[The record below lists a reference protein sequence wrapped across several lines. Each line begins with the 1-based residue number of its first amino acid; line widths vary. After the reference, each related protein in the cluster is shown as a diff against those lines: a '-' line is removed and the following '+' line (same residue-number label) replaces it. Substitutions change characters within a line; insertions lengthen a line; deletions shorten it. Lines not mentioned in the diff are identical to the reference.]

1 MYKSNLIR
9 VLIILSVVLV
19 ATLVYGES
27 QSGEES
33 QPLLLKDVKFK
44 QTRDSLQII
53 LDIGAVVPHY
63 VTMIQNPDRLVVDMN
78 NVRLERGFKDRKFN
92 KLPVERMRIGRHQEF
107 TRLVFDL
114 NSSIKFG
121 EFNSTFRDGKIV
133 ITLNRSVQEEIKIE
147 PVKNVV
153 VENAQKPVKSDR
165 VEDGSKEKE
174 TPDTSSPQVSAP
186 VQPTVKDEP
195 KKDEGNQPASG
206 EKKVVSE
213 KLETKVEKIESI
225 QKKETFLSEKN
236 NSNILLSSVDIKQYN
251 GYSRLLLSFDSDR
264 FEHRVLKETEKE
276 IGIEVK
282 KCSIASDVP
291 QVIDRVEKLGP
302 ISMIRLTK
310 DRKDSSCIISIS
322 MRDKIPHQLVKDG
335 KNLNW
340 DFYYSSDRN
349 EKPVQVVKYSEEMVG
364 AEEKGNTVDKQEEDS
379 ESKKTYKGKRIS
391 MDFKDA
397 NIHNILRLISEVA
410 KINIVTSDDVKGT
423 VTVTLR
429 NVPWDQALEIILKT
443 KGLGMKKVGNIIRVA
458 PIEVFQK
465 EAEAEMA
472 KKKALEALE
481 PLKVRLIPVNYG
493 YAKDIVNQV
502 KDVLS
507 DRGTI
512 NIDERT
518 NVIIVKDKLENIIK
532 AEGLIRSLD
541 TQTPQV
547 LIEARIVEANTSFV
561 RDIGIQWG
569 GNMVFAPQYGNPT
582 GLAFPNIIGI
592 NGGADDARTMNQL
605 SGVQNPAG
613 FAVNMPAPVGAGA
626 GGAIGFILGNANGS
640 ANLNLRLSALENTG
654 HVKILSAPRVTTLD
668 NKEAKISSGVS
679 IPISQVSAAG
689 VMTVFVDAKLELAVT
704 PHVTQDGSI
713 MLKIVTTKNEPDF
726 SRTGAQ
732 GDPTILK
739 KEAFTQVLVKDG
751 DTTVIGGI
759 YTRRQAE
766 EYAKVPLLSNIPVL
780 GWLFKKKKS
789 SDERTELLI
798 FITPRIVNRS
808 EAIVQQKG

>member
-1 MYKSNLIR
+1 MYKSSLIK
-9 VLIILSVVLV
+9 SVVFILV
-19 ATLVYGES
+19 VLAGMLVYAES
-27 QSGEES
+27 SPPEDASPGI
-33 QPLLLKDVKFK
+33 LLKDVNLKK
-44 QTRDSLQII
+44 DGAALRI
-53 LDIGAVVPHY
+53 LINTGAVVPYY
-63 VTMIQNPDRLVVDMN
+63 VTMVNNPPRLVVD
-78 NVRLERGFKDRKFN
+78 LERVRTERGLKEKKFSRM
-92 KLPVERMRIGRHQEF
+92 PVEKMRVGKHQAF

-114 NSSIKFG
+114 AKDTGYTDF
-121 EFNSTFRDGKIV
+121 STAIDSGNIV
-133 ITLNRSVQEEIKIE
+133 ISVYPKAEQEIKIE
-147 PVKNVV
+147 PVTNVLAAKQEKKDIVQADTKSVPEVKNAEAKPSVKEEPVV
-153 VENAQKPVKSDR
+153 QPEKPLTPKTTVKN
-165 VEDGSKEKE
+165 EEKKKEEK
-174 TPDTSSPQVSAP
+174 AP
-186 VQPTVKDEP
+186 VAEEKSASEQD
-195 KKDEGNQPASG
+195 KK
-206 EKKVVSE
+206 
-213 KLETKVEKIESI
+213 I
-225 QKKETFLSEKN
+225 QLSDI
-236 NSNILLSSVDIKQYN
+236 SIKQFN
-251 GYSRLLLSFDSDR
+251 GYSRLMISFDSENI
-264 FEHRVLKETEKE
+264 EHSIIKETDRE
-276 IGIEVK
+276 IQIK
-282 KCSIASDVP
+282 FSKCRVSDDVP
-291 QVIDRVEKLGP
+291 SVINKVEKSGP
-302 ISMIRLTK
+302 VSVIQLSK
-310 DRKDSSCIISIS
+310 DKKADGSCLVSVY
-322 MRDKIPHQLVKDG
+322 MKEKVPHHLVREN
-335 KNLNW
+335 KNINW
-340 DFYYSSDRN
+340 DFYYSD
-349 EKPVQVVKYSEEMVG
+349 KPQQIKFSEEMVAG
-364 AEEKGNTVDKQEEDS
+364 DEKGEAQEKSDDS
-379 ESKKTYKGKRIS
+379 SDTKKVYKGKRIS

-397 NIHNILRLISEVA
+397 NIHNILRLISDVA
-410 KINIVTSDDVKGT
+410 KINIITSDDVKGN

-443 KGLGMKKVGNIIRVA
+443 KGLGMKKTGNIIRVA
-458 PIEVFQK
+458 PLEVFQK

-472 KKKALEALE
+472 KKKALDALE

-493 YAKDIVNQV
+493 YAKDIVSQV

-512 NIDERT
+512 NIDDRT
-518 NVIIVKDKLENIIK
+518 NVIIIKDKIENIIK

-547 LIEARIVEANTSFV
+547 LIEARIVEANTSFI

-582 GLAFPNIIGI
+582 GLAFPNVVGI

-626 GGAIGFILGNANGS
+626 GGAIGFILGNASGS

-689 VMTVFVDAKLELAVT
+689 VMTVFIDAKLELAVT

-798 FITPRIVNRS
+798 FITPRIVNRA
-808 EAIVQQKG
+808 EAIMQQKG

>member
-1 MYKSNLIR
+1 
-9 VLIILSVVLV
+9 
-19 ATLVYGES
+19 
-27 QSGEES
+27 
-33 QPLLLKDVKFK
+33 
-44 QTRDSLQII
+44 
-53 LDIGAVVPHY
+53 
-63 VTMIQNPDRLVVDMN
+63 VTMVNNPPRLVVDLE
-78 NVRLERGFKDRKFN
+78 NVKPERGLREKKFSRMN
-92 KLPVERMRIGRHQEF
+92 VEKMRVGRHQSF

-114 NSSIKFG
+114 SKNAPYSEFSSGI
-121 EFNSTFRDGKIV
+121 EDGRIV
-133 ITLNRSVQEEIKIE
+133 ISLSPKTEKEIKIE
-147 PVKNVV
+147 PVSNSFAGESVNKPEKVSKDVV
-153 VENAQKPVKSDR
+153 TNPEVKKAETRESVSEVKEKMNSEKPVVKSELIKR
-165 VEDGSKEKE
+165 EEKSVKSEDNPAGQEEKR
-174 TPDTSSPQVSAP
+174 
-186 VQPTVKDEP
+186 
-195 KKDEGNQPASG
+195 
-206 EKKVVSE
+206 
-213 KLETKVEKIESI
+213 II
-225 QKKETFLSEKN
+225 LSD
-236 NSNILLSSVDIKQYN
+236 ISVKQYN
-251 GYSRLLLSFDSDR
+251 GYSRLTISFDSENI
-264 FEHRVLKETEKE
+264 EHSILKETDKEIQLRFSKCRISDDVPSVINKVEKSGPVTMIQISKEKE
-276 IGIEVK
+276 K
-282 KCSIASDVP
+282 KTD
-291 QVIDRVEKLGP
+291 G
-302 ISMIRLTK
+302 
-310 DRKDSSCIISIS
+310 SCIISVI
-322 MRDKIPHQLVKDG
+322 MREKVPHHLVRE
-335 KNLNW
+335 NRNINW
-340 DFYYSSDRN
+340 DFYYS
-349 EKPVQVVKYSEEMVG
+349 EKPQQVKFSEEMVAG
-364 AEEKGNTVDKQEEDS
+364 DEKGGDMQEKSDDS
-379 ESKKTYKGKRIS
+379 DSKKTYKGKRIS

-397 NIHNILRLISEVA
+397 NIHNILRLISDVA
-410 KINIVTSDDVKGT
+410 KINIITSDDVKGN

-443 KGLGMKKVGNIIRVA
+443 KGLGMKKTGNIIRVA
-458 PIEVFQK
+458 PLEVFQK

-472 KKKALEALE
+472 KKKALDALE

-493 YAKDIVNQV
+493 YAKDIVSQV

-512 NIDERT
+512 NIDDRT
-518 NVIIVKDKLENIIK
+518 NVIIIKDKLENIIK

-547 LIEARIVEANTSFV
+547 LIEARIVEANTSFI

-582 GLAFPNIIGI
+582 GLAFPNVVGI
-592 NGGADDARTMNQL
+592 NGGADDARTINQL

-626 GGAIGFILGNANGS
+626 GGAIGFILGSASGS

-689 VMTVFVDAKLELAVT
+689 VMTVFIDAKLELAVT

-798 FITPRIVNRS
+798 FITPRIVNRA
-808 EAIVQQKG
+808 EAIMQQKG

>member
-1 MYKSNLIR
+1 MYKSSLIR
-9 VLIILSVVLV
+9 LMVFGFIIFASTSVF
-19 ATLVYGES
+19 AESSPPEDTLPGI
-27 QSGEES
+27 
-33 QPLLLKDVKFK
+33 LLKDVNLVK
-44 QTRDSLQII
+44 DSSSLKIMI
-53 LDIGAVVPHY
+53 NTGAIVPYYITMLD
-63 VTMIQNPDRLVVDMN
+63 NPKRLVVD
-78 NVRLERGFKDRKFN
+78 LERVRA
-92 KLPVERMRIGRHQEF
+92 ERGLKEKRFLRMPIEKMRVGRHQSF
-107 TRLVFDL
+107 TRLVFDISKDS
-114 NSSIKFG
+114 NFTEFKSSLENAKIIISLPIK
-121 EFNSTFRDGKIV
+121 S
-133 ITLNRSVQEEIKIE
+133 QEEIKIE
-147 PVKNVV
+147 PVI
-153 VENAQKPVKSDR
+153 NALAV
-165 VEDGSKEKE
+165 KEKDQAAAKPLE
-174 TPDTSSPQVSAP
+174 MQ
-186 VQPTVKDEP
+186 
-195 KKDEGNQPASG
+195 KKDKTNATDPISISEVKEAVASEKENKSV
-206 EKKVVSE
+206 EKKEVV
-213 KLETKVEKIESI
+213 KIDKIDKVADKISVISPPERGI
-225 QKKETFLSEKN
+225 ELSG
-236 NSNILLSSVDIKQYN
+236 IGIKQYN
-251 GYSRLLLSFDSDR
+251 GYSRLMLSFNGENIEYSI
-264 FEHRVLKETEKE
+264 LKETDKE
-276 IGIEVK
+276 IQIK
-282 KCSIASDVP
+282 IDKCKISEYVP
-291 QVIDRVEKLGP
+291 PVLNKVEKKGP
-302 ISMIRLTK
+302 ISTVQLIK
-310 DRKDSSCIISIS
+310 DKKFKNSCILSVF
-322 MRDKIPHQLVKDG
+322 MKEKVPHHLVRENKEI
-335 KNLNW
+335 NW
-340 DFYYSSDRN
+340 DFYYSERPQQI
-349 EKPVQVVKYSEEMVG
+349 KFSEEMVAG
-364 AEEKGNTVDKQEEDS
+364 DEKGEVQDT
-379 ESKKTYKGKRIS
+379 KKTYKGKRIS

-397 NIHNILRLISEVA
+397 NIHNILRLISDVA
-410 KINIVTSDDVKGT
+410 KINIITSDDVKGN

-429 NVPWDQALEIILKT
+429 NVPWDQALEVILKT
-443 KGLGMKKVGNIIRVA
+443 KGLGMKKTGNIIRVA
-458 PIEVFQK
+458 PLEVFQK

-472 KKKALEALE
+472 KKKALDALE

-493 YAKDIVNQV
+493 YAKDIVAQA

-518 NVIIVKDKLENIIK
+518 NVIIIKDRLENIIK

-569 GNMVFAPQYGNPT
+569 GNMVFAPMYGNPT
-582 GLAFPNIIGI
+582 GLAFPNVVGI

-626 GGAIGFILGNANGS
+626 GGAIGFILGNASGS

-689 VMTVFVDAKLELAVT
+689 VMTVFIDAKLELAVT

-759 YTRRQAE
+759 YTRRQSE

-798 FITPRIVNRS
+798 FITPRIVNRA
-808 EAIVQQKG
+808 EAIMQQKG

>member
-1 MYKSNLIR
+1 MYKRSFLNLVIF
-9 VLIILSVVLV
+9 LIIVCG
-19 ATLVYGES
+19 AYFAYGES
-27 QSGEES
+27 NGYDDIS
-33 QPLLLKDVKFK
+33 QIIPLKDV
-44 QTRDSLQII
+44 SLKKEGRSIKI
-53 LDIGAVVPHY
+53 HINIGAVVPYY
-63 VTMIQNPDRLVVDMN
+63 VTLVENPKRLVVDLEK
-78 NVRLERGFKDRKFN
+78 VRINRGLKEKKFFN
-92 KLPVERMRIGRHQEF
+92 TPIERMRIGRHQTF

-114 NSSIKFG
+114 GKSIEYSSFSTTVDKGNITILLEPVG
-121 EFNSTFRDGKIV
+121 EK
-133 ITLNRSVQEEIKIE
+133 EKKIKIE
-147 PVKNVV
+147 PVVNVMAKV
-153 VENAQKPVKSDR
+153 
-165 VEDGSKEKE
+165 KEKE
-174 TPDTSSPQVSAP
+174 ELKEGSSNASLQSIDNKSQNASTALIMETSQEKGGDSL
-186 VQPTVKDEP
+186 VQKSESKVVTKLIDGITKGAEISKDESS
-195 KKDEGNQPASG
+195 KI
-206 EKKVVSE
+206 
-213 KLETKVEKIESI
+213 KLTGINVR
-225 QKKETFLSEKN
+225 
-236 NSNILLSSVDIKQYN
+236 QYN
-251 GYSRLLLSFDSDR
+251 GYSRIVISFDSDV
-264 FEHRVLKETEKE
+264 RVNHNVIEVGEKE
-276 IGIEVK
+276 VQLKFDRCIVSESVM
-282 KCSIASDVP
+282 P
-291 QVIDRVEKLGP
+291 VIDKVERFGP
-302 ISMIRLTK
+302 ISMIRVVK
-310 DRKDSSCIISIS
+310 DKNEGGCSIS
-322 MRDKIPHQLVKDG
+322 VYMKERVPQHLVREN
-335 KNLNW
+335 KNVNW
-340 DFYYSSDRN
+340 DFFHV
-349 EKPVQVVKYSEEMVG
+349 EKPQEIKFSEEMV
-364 AEEKGNTVDKQEEDS
+364 ASEEKGEASEKYEDY

-410 KINIVTSDDVKGT
+410 KINIVTSDDVKGN

-458 PIEVFQK
+458 PVEVFQK

-493 YAKDIVNQV
+493 YAKDIVAQV

-518 NVIIVKDKLENIIK
+518 NVIIIKDKIENIIK

-547 LIEARIVEANTSFV
+547 LIEARIVEANTSFI

-582 GLAFPNIIGI
+582 GLTFPNVVGI
-592 NGGADDARTMNQL
+592 NGGADDARTMNQF

-626 GGAIGFILGNANGS
+626 GGAIGFILGNASGS

-759 YTRRQAE
+759 YTRRQSE
-766 EYAKVPLLSNIPVL
+766 EFAKVPLLSNIPVL

-789 SDERTELLI
+789 ADERTELLI
-798 FITPRIVNRS
+798 FITPRIVNRA
-808 EAIVQQKG
+808 EAIMQQKS

>member
-1 MYKSNLIR
+1 MYKSSLIK
-9 VLIILSVVLV
+9 VFTFLSVVLMS
-19 ATLVYGES
+19 ALVYAEVNAS
-27 QSGEES
+27 ED
-33 QPLLLKDVKFK
+33 QPPGFILNDVKVR
-44 QTRDSLQII
+44 QERNGISIALALGTIT
-53 LDIGAVVPHY
+53 PYY
-63 VTMIQNPDRLVVDMN
+63 VTMLDNPDRIVIDLH
-78 NVRLERGFKDRKFN
+78 NVRPTKGMKERKFDR
-92 KLPVERMRIGRHQEF
+92 LPVERMRIGRHPDF
-107 TRLVFDL
+107 LRLVFDL
-114 NSSIKFG
+114 AKDVRFTDFVSQFENGRIIISFLKK
-121 EFNSTFRDGKIV
+121 T
-133 ITLNRSVQEEIKIE
+133 EEQYIIE
-147 PVKNVV
+147 PVVNAA
-153 VENAQKPVKSDR
+153 VE
-165 VEDGSKEKE
+165 KEKVPKVPVGSDVVSQPPKE
-174 TPDTSSPQVSAP
+174 TI
-186 VQPTVKDEP
+186 VQPVAE
-195 KKDEGNQPASG
+195 AI
-206 EKKVVSE
+206 
-213 KLETKVEKIESI
+213 KVEKSDATDSKKVPAVKGSETEGPAVAKSI
-225 QKKETFLSEKN
+225 ADPAAEN
-236 NSNILLSSVDIKQYN
+236 VIINSVSIKQYD
-251 GYSRLLLSFDSDR
+251 GFSRLVLSLSR
-264 FEHRVLKETEKE
+264 EGVEHKIVRESEREIVL
-276 IGIEVK
+276 GLSG
-282 KCSIASDVP
+282 CSVSPDVP
-291 QVIDRVEKLGP
+291 GIIDKVERSGP
-302 ISMIRLTK
+302 ISMIQISKEKK
-310 DRKDSSCIISIS
+310 DINTCLITIS
-322 MRDKIPHQLVKDG
+322 MREKVPHHLVKDG
-335 KNLNW
+335 KSLNW
-340 DFYYSSDRN
+340 DFYYID
-349 EKPVQVVKYSEEMVG
+349 KPKEIKYSEEMVAG
-364 AEEKGNTVDKQEEDS
+364 EEKDEVPEKADDLG
-379 ESKKTYKGKRIS
+379 SKKTYKGKRIS

-397 NIHNILRLISEVA
+397 NIHNILRLISDVA
-410 KINIVTSDDVKGT
+410 KINIITSDDVKGT

-443 KGLGMKKVGNIIRVA
+443 KGLGMKRVGNIIRVA
-458 PIEVFQK
+458 PLEVFQK
-465 EAEAEMA
+465 EAEVEMA
-472 KKKALEALE
+472 KKKALDALE

-493 YAKDIVNQV
+493 YAKDIVAQV

-518 NVIIVKDKLENIIK
+518 NVIIIKDKVENIIK

-582 GLAFPNIIGI
+582 GLTFPNVVGI
-592 NGGADDARTMNQL
+592 SGGADDARTMNQL

-613 FAVNMPAPVGAGA
+613 FAVNMPSPVGAGA
-626 GGAIGFILGNANGS
+626 GGAIGFILGNASGS

-668 NKEAKISSGVS
+668 NKEAKIASGVS

-766 EYAKVPLLSNIPVL
+766 ELAKVPLLSNIPVL

-798 FITPRIVNRS
+798 FITPRIVNRA
-808 EAIVQQKG
+808 EAIVQQRG

>member
-1 MYKSNLIR
+1 MYKRSFIK
-9 VLIILSVVLV
+9 SVVFVLSIFFAISIYANSDPPSEPNLNV
-19 ATLVYGES
+19 S
-27 QSGEES
+27 
-33 QPLLLKDVKFK
+33 LKDVQIKKDESKVRIFIK
-44 QTRDSLQII
+44 TDSL
-53 LDIGAVVPHY
+53 VPFY
-63 VTMIQNPDRLVVDMN
+63 VTMIENPLRLVVD
-78 NVRLERGFKDRKFN
+78 LERVKAERGLKEKRFPVA
-92 KLPVERMRIGRHQEF
+92 PVERIRVGRHQSF

-114 NSSIKFG
+114 LEGHNYSEFSSSIEKG
-121 EFNSTFRDGKIV
+121 VIV
-133 ITLNRSVQEEIKIE
+133 INLISKNEEKAKIE
-147 PVKNVV
+147 PVVNLSHTKVSNSTNYKEVD
-153 VENAQKPVKSDR
+153 ESQQSQVKSSPDNI
-165 VEDGSKEKE
+165 VLDNKKSVSEVKESKV
-174 TPDTSSPQVSAP
+174 DVI
-186 VQPTVKDEP
+186 KDEN
-195 KKDEGNQPASG
+195 KIKTGGVTN
-206 EKKVVSE
+206 
-213 KLETKVEKIESI
+213 KLENKPDNTKTKNI
-225 QKKETFLSEKN
+225 TLSGIN
-236 NSNILLSSVDIKQYN
+236 IKQFN
-251 GYSRLLLSFDSDR
+251 GYSRLSINFDNDNIIH
-264 FEHRVLKETEKE
+264 EVLKETENE
-276 IGIEVK
+276 IQIGVYNCKVSDEVPSQISK
-282 KCSIASDVP
+282 
-291 QVIDRVEKLGP
+291 VEKSGP
-302 ISMIRLTK
+302 VSMIQLLK
-310 DRKDSSCIISIS
+310 SRKDSNLCVISVFL
-322 MRDKIPHQLVKDG
+322 KEKAPYHLVREN
-335 KNLNW
+335 KNINW
-340 DFYYSSDRN
+340 DFYYT
-349 EKPVQVVKYSEEMVG
+349 EKPQQIKFSEEMVAG
-364 AEEKGNTVDKQEEDS
+364 EEKGEVLSEDT

-410 KINIVTSDDVKGT
+410 KINIVTSDDVKGN

-493 YAKDIVNQV
+493 YARDIVAQV

-532 AEGLIRSLD
+532 AEGLVRSLD

-547 LIEARIVEANTSFV
+547 LIEARIVEANTAFI

-582 GLAFPNIIGI
+582 GLSFPNIIGI
-592 NGGADDARTMNQL
+592 NGGADDARTLNQL
-605 SGVQNPAG
+605 NGVQNPAG

-626 GGAIGFILGNANGS
+626 GGAIGFILGNASGS

-689 VMTVFVDAKLELAVT
+689 VMTVFVDAKLELSVT

-766 EYAKVPLLSNIPVL
+766 EYSKVPLLSNIPVL

>member
-1 MYKSNLIR
+1 MYKSSLIKSLVFLLI
-9 VLIILSVVLV
+9 VLIGMM
-19 ATLVYGES
+19 VYAES
-27 QSGEES
+27 SPPDEMSTEIF
-33 QPLLLKDVKFK
+33 LKDI
-44 QTRDSLQII
+44 SLKKDNSSLRIFI
-53 LDIGAVVPHY
+53 NTGAIVPYY
-63 VTMIQNPDRLVVDMN
+63 VTMVSNPPRIVVD
-78 NVRLERGFKDRKFN
+78 LERVRPERGLKEKKFTRM
-92 KLPVERMRIGRHQEF
+92 PVEKMRIGRHEGF
-107 TRLVFDL
+107 LRLVFDIEKDASYSEF
-114 NSSIKFG
+114 SSKF
-121 EFNSTFRDGKIV
+121 ENGKIV
-133 ITLNRSVQEEIKIE
+133 INLKNKVEPDIKIE
-147 PVKNVV
+147 QVKNVLTDKSTNIQTTPLEKLPDKAV
-153 VENAQKPVKSDR
+153 KEQKSI
-165 VEDGSKEKE
+165 EKE
-174 TPDTSSPQVSAP
+174 PKQSEAKEEIAAKSPV
-186 VQPTVKDEP
+186 VNKE
-195 KKDEGNQPASG
+195 
-206 EKKVVSE
+206 EKKVAITEVKSE
-213 KLETKVEKIESI
+213 EKKSE
-225 QKKETFLSEKN
+225 EKN
-236 NSNILLSSVDIKQYN
+236 LNRLSNISIKQYN
-251 GYSRLLLSFDSDR
+251 GYSRLQISFEDENI
-264 FEHRVLKETEKE
+264 EHSILKETDKE
-276 IGIEVK
+276 IQLKFNRCRV
-282 KCSIASDVP
+282 SDDVP
-291 QVIDRVEKLGP
+291 SQINKVEKSGP
-302 ISMIRLTK
+302 VSTIQLIK
-310 DRKDSSCIISIS
+310 DKKGSDSCIISVL
-322 MRDKIPHQLVKDG
+322 MKEKVPHHLLKEA
-335 KNLNW
+335 KNINW
-340 DFYYSSDRN
+340 DFYYNND
-349 EKPVQVVKYSEEMVG
+349 KPQQIKFSEEMVAG
-364 AEEKGNTVDKQEEDS
+364 DEKGESQDKVGDS
-379 ESKKTYKGKRIS
+379 DSKRTYKGKRIS

-410 KINIVTSDDVKGT
+410 KINIITSDDVKGN

-443 KGLGMKKVGNIIRVA
+443 KGLGMKKTGNIIRVA
-458 PIEVFQK
+458 PLEVFQK

-472 KKKALEALE
+472 KKKALDALE

-493 YAKDIVNQV
+493 YAKDIVSQV

-518 NVIIVKDKLENIIK
+518 NVIIIKDKLENIIK

-547 LIEARIVEANTSFV
+547 LIEARIVEANTSFI

-582 GLAFPNIIGI
+582 GLAFPNVVGI

-626 GGAIGFILGNANGS
+626 GGAIGFILGNASGS

-689 VMTVFVDAKLELAVT
+689 VMTVFIDAKLELAVT

-798 FITPRIVNRS
+798 FITPRIVNRT
-808 EAIVQQKG
+808 EAIMQQKG

>member
-1 MYKSNLIR
+1 MYRSSLIKVFTFLST
-9 VLIILSVVLV
+9 VLISALAYAGLNASEVRSPGFILN
-19 ATLVYGES
+19 
-27 QSGEES
+27 
-33 QPLLLKDVKFK
+33 DVKFR
-44 QTRDSLQII
+44 QERDGISIVLP
-53 LDIGAVVPHY
+53 LGAITPYY
-63 VTMIQNPDRLVVDMN
+63 VTMLDHPDRIVIDLY
-78 NVRLERGFKDRKFN
+78 NVRPAKGVKERKFDR
-92 KLPVERMRIGRHQEF
+92 LPVERMRIGRHAGF
-107 TRLVFDL
+107 LRLVFDL
-114 NSSIKFG
+114 TKGVRFTDFVSRFENG
-121 EFNSTFRDGKIV
+121 RIV
-133 ITLNRSVQEEIKIE
+133 ISFLKRTEEQYIIE
-147 PVKNVV
+147 PVVNAAVEKEKAPKVPVRADAVSQPPRETAVQPV
-153 VENAQKPVKSDR
+153 VEAIKVERSDTTDSKNTTR
-165 VEDGSKEKE
+165 VKE
-174 TPDTSSPQVSAP
+174 T
-186 VQPTVKDEP
+186 EP
-195 KKDEGNQPASG
+195 EGPA
-206 EKKVVSE
+206 VA
-213 KLETKVEKIESI
+213 ESI
-225 QKKETFLSEKN
+225 AGGPAAEN
-236 NSNILLSSVDIKQYN
+236 VIINSVSIKQYD
-251 GYSRLLLSFDSDR
+251 GFSRLVLSLSR
-264 FEHRVLKETEKE
+264 EGVEHKIVRESEREVVL
-276 IGIEVK
+276 GLSG
-282 KCSIASDVP
+282 CSVSPDVP
-291 QVIDRVEKLGP
+291 RIIDKVERSGP
-302 ISMIRLTK
+302 ISMIQISK
-310 DRKDSSCIISIS
+310 ERKDINTCLITIS
-322 MRDKIPHQLVKDG
+322 MRERVPHHLVKDG
-335 KNLNW
+335 KSLKW
-340 DFYYSSDRN
+340 DFYYIDRPK
-349 EKPVQVVKYSEEMVG
+349 EIRYSEEMVAG
-364 AEEKGNTVDKQEEDS
+364 EERGEVPGKADDLG
-379 ESKKTYKGKRIS
+379 SKKRYKGKRIS

-397 NIHNILRLISEVA
+397 NIHNILRLISDVA
-410 KINIVTSDDVKGT
+410 KINIVASDDVKGT

-443 KGLGMKKVGNIIRVA
+443 KGLGMKRVGNIIRVA
-458 PIEVFQK
+458 PLEVFQK
-465 EAEAEMA
+465 EAEVEMA
-472 KKKALEALE
+472 KKKALDALE

-493 YAKDIVNQV
+493 YAKDIVAQV

-582 GLAFPNIIGI
+582 GLTFPNVIGI
-592 NGGADDARTMNQL
+592 SGGADDARTMNQL

-613 FAVNMPAPVGAGA
+613 FAVNMPSPVGAGA
-626 GGAIGFILGNANGS
+626 GGAIGFILGNASGS

-668 NKEAKISSGVS
+668 NKEAKIASGVS

-739 KEAFTQVLVKDG
+739 KEAFTQVLVRDG

-766 EYAKVPLLSNIPVL
+766 ELAKVPLLSNIPVL

-798 FITPRIVNRS
+798 FITPHLVNRS
-808 EAIVQQKG
+808 EAIVQQRG

>member
-1 MYKSNLIR
+1 MYKRSFIKLL
-9 VLIILSVVLV
+9 VFILVVLGCM
-19 ATLVYGES
+19 LVYAES
-27 QSGEES
+27 SPPDEVSPEIV
-33 QPLLLKDVKFK
+33 LKDILLKKDNA
-44 QTRDSLQII
+44 SLRIFI
-53 LDIGAVVPHY
+53 RTGAIVPYY
-63 VTMIQNPDRLVVDMN
+63 VTMVNNPPRIVIDLQR
-78 NVRLERGFKDRKFN
+78 VRPERGLKEKKFSRM
-92 KLPVERMRIGRHQEF
+92 PVERMRIGRHNGF
-107 TRLVFDL
+107 LRLVFDL
-114 NSSIKFG
+114 TKENNYTDFS
-121 EFNSTFRDGKIV
+121 STFENGGIAISLKQKVEPDIWIEKVENKLAKKPAVNQPAPTEKESDIKK
-133 ITLNRSVQEEIKIE
+133 EEIKTE
-147 PVKNVV
+147 AVKREEAK
-153 VENAQKPVKSDR
+153 ENTDVKSIESPAIKNIEKKEEKKPEQVTELEEKR
-165 VEDGSKEKE
+165 VER
-174 TPDTSSPQVSAP
+174 
-186 VQPTVKDEP
+186 
-195 KKDEGNQPASG
+195 
-206 EKKVVSE
+206 
-213 KLETKVEKIESI
+213 KLIE
-225 QKKETFLSEKN
+225 L
-236 NSNILLSSVDIKQYN
+236 SNISIKQYN
-251 GYSRLLLSFDSDR
+251 GYSRIQISFDDENI
-264 FEHRVLKETEKE
+264 EHTVVKETDNE
-276 IGIEVK
+276 IRLRFNRCKIGG
-282 KCSIASDVP
+282 DVP
-291 QVIDRVEKLGP
+291 SQINKVEKYGP
-302 ISMIRLTK
+302 ISSIQFIK
-310 DRKDSSCIISIS
+310 ENKGSESCTLSVF
-322 MRDKIPHQLVKDG
+322 MKEKVPHHLLKEA
-335 KNLNW
+335 KNINW
-340 DFYYSSDRN
+340 DFYYKN
-349 EKPVQVVKYSEEMVG
+349 EQPQQIKFSEEMVAG
-364 AEEKGNTVDKQEEDS
+364 DEKGDALDKSDDS
-379 ESKKTYKGKRIS
+379 ESRKVYKGKRIS

-397 NIHNILRLISEVA
+397 NIHNILRLISDVA
-410 KINIVTSDDVKGT
+410 KINIITSDDVKGN

-443 KGLGMKKVGNIIRVA
+443 KGLGMKKTGNIIRVA
-458 PIEVFQK
+458 PLEVFQK

-472 KKKALEALE
+472 KKKALDALE

-493 YAKDIVNQV
+493 YAKDIVSQV

-518 NVIIVKDKLENIIK
+518 NVIIIKDKLENIIK

-582 GLAFPNIIGI
+582 GLAFPNVVGI

-605 SGVQNPAG
+605 NGVQNPAG

-626 GGAIGFILGNANGS
+626 GGAIGFILGNASGS

-739 KEAFTQVLVKDG
+739 KEAFTQVLVRDG

-780 GWLFKKKKS
+780 GWLFKKKKN

-798 FITPRIVNRS
+798 FITPRIVNRA
-808 EAIVQQKG
+808 EAIMQQKG

>member
-1 MYKSNLIR
+1 MYKSSFIKLS
-9 VLIILSVVLV
+9 ILLLVVFV
-19 ATLVYGES
+19 GTFVYGEA
-27 QSGEES
+27 QPNEEV
-33 QPLLLKDVKFK
+33 QGFLLKDVKFK
-44 QTRDSLQII
+44 QTGES
-53 LDIGAVVPHY
+53 LDIYIEVGAIIPYY
-63 VTMIQNPDRLVVDMN
+63 VTMVQNPSRLVVDLS
-78 NVRLERGFKDRKFN
+78 NVRLERGFKERKFN
-92 KLPVERMRIGRHQEF
+92 KMPVEKMRIGRHQEF

-114 NSSIKFG
+114 SKNSNFSDFT
-121 EFNSTFRDGKIV
+121 STFKDGKVV
-133 ITLNRSVQEEIKIE
+133 ITLQSAKKEEIKIE

-153 VENAQKPVKSDR
+153 AEKKEN
-165 VEDGSKEKE
+165 
-174 TPDTSSPQVSAP
+174 TAP
-186 VQPTVKDEP
+186 VVKKEEI
-195 KKDEGNQPASG
+195 KTSVQ
-206 EKKVVSE
+206 
-213 KLETKVEKIESI
+213 TTKIEVPVAANESKPQEEKVSI
-225 QKKETFLSEKN
+225 DKSTVPAKTDNTEIAKKSENTTATIEKGT
-236 NSNILLSSVDIKQYN
+236 LLSGVGVKQYN
-251 GYSRLLLSFDSDR
+251 GYSRLLLSFDSENY
-264 FEHRVLKETEKE
+264 EHRLLKETDGELR
-276 IGIEVK
+276 IEVK
-282 KCSIASDVP
+282 KCGIASDVP
-291 QVIDRVEKLGP
+291 QVIDKVEKSGP
-302 ISMIRLTK
+302 ISMIQLSRDK
-310 DRKDSSCIISIS
+310 KNNSCVISIS
-322 MRDKIPHQLVKDG
+322 MREKVPHHLLKDG
-335 KNLNW
+335 RNLSW
-340 DFYYSSDRN
+340 DFYYND
-349 EKPVQVVKYSEEMVG
+349 KPVQVKYSEEMVG
-364 AEEKGNTVDKQEEDS
+364 AEEKGDALEKPEDS
-379 ESKKTYKGKRIS
+379 DSKKSYKGKRIS

-397 NIHNILRLISEVA
+397 NIHNILRLISDVA
-410 KINIVTSDDVKGT
+410 KINIITSDDVKGT

-443 KGLGMKKVGNIIRVA
+443 KGLGMKKTGNIIRVA
-458 PIEVFQK
+458 PLEVFQK

-493 YAKDIVNQV
+493 YAKDIVGQV

-582 GLAFPNIIGI
+582 GLAFPNVVGI

-626 GGAIGFILGNANGS
+626 GGAIGFILGNASGS

-689 VMTVFVDAKLELAVT
+689 VMTVFIDAKLELAVT

-759 YTRRQAE
+759 YTRRQTE
-766 EYAKVPLLSNIPVL
+766 EFTKVPLLSNIPVL
-780 GWLFKKKKS
+780 GWLFKKKKNA
-789 SDERTELLI
+789 DERTELLI
-798 FITPRIVNRS
+798 FITPRIVNRA
-808 EAIVQQKG
+808 EAIMQQKG